1 MDWEAEGLLEGLED
15 EGERKARRELLDYLH
30 DEGSSVEDLRQAVKE
45 DRLVLLPVERFLAGS
60 ASYTQ
65 REIAEKS
72 GFALEHLTEFRQ
84 ALGLAV
90 PDPDAR
96 VYTDEDLETAK
107 DAAALAEIGFPFEE
121 TLEVTRVLGRGM
133 SRYAEALRVLFAQTF
148 LEPGDSEVELARRLD
163 GRGRR
168 AAAAVEPDARPRLPP
183 AHPAGAAHRLHRAR
197 RAHLGQ
203 GLRHLGDDGRVRR
216 PRRLHGAGGD
226 GRGRGAGRPRGP
238 AGEAGGQRRPAAGAG
253 GQADRRRGDA
263 RLTRRPGHD
272 RDLPRAGRARGRAR
286 RTSRR
291 CGRASPT
298 ARPSTAGATG
308 SARPSTSPA
317 A

>member
-1 MDWEAEGLLEGLED
+1 M
-15 EGERKARRELLDYLH
+15 
-30 DEGSSVEDLRQAVKE
+30 
-45 DRLVLLPVERFLAGS
+45 LLPVERFLAGS
-60 ASYTQ
+60 ASYSAARDRARSRAST
-65 REIAEKS
+65 
-72 GFALEHLTEFRQ
+72 LEHLAEFRQ

-107 DAAALAEIGFPFEE
+107 DTAALAEMGFPFEE

-133 SRYAEALRVLFAQTF
+133 VALRGGA
-148 LEPGDSEVELARRLD
+148 AR
-163 GRGRR
+163 
-168 AAAAVEPDARPRLPP
+168 AVRPDASSSPATARSSSRGGSTDAAGELLPLSSRMLDHVFLLHIRQVP
-183 AHPAGAAHRLHRAR
+183 AHRLHRAR

-226 GRGRGAGRPRGP
+226 GRGRGARRPRGP
-238 AGEAGGQRRPAAGAG
+238 AGEAGGQRGRAAGAG
-253 GQADRRRGDA
+253 RQADRRRGDA
-263 RLTRRPGHD
+263 RLARRPGHD
-272 RDLPRAGRARGRAR
+272 RDLPRAGRARATAR